1 MTKALLRLFFA
12 AVLAILL
19 ALSVSAEE
27 GDKYTIVLDPG
38 HGGHD
43 PGTTVGTRYESEYNY
58 DVALLLKER
67 LEAHGSFEV
76 ILTRGRNEYKNYLHR
91 ALVAEKA
98 DADILISLHFNSN
111 SALDPTLNGVEVL
124 ASVLD
129 EWSPDY
135 LANGIL
141 TSVSKKCGLRN
152 GGIKK
157 ERDTGDSRGVYYW
170 NEEIGWDV
178 PGVKTA
184 RVSDYY
190 SMISWGTKLGF
201 PAIIIEHAYLSN
213 RSDLAFCD
221 SKDGLRLLAEADAE
235 AIIAY
240 YTGHT
245 HEFESSVD
253 RRANCCLEGISSVR
267 CTLCGYR
274 KSVTR
279 TPSDPAVHAWTT
291 DSRQVTC
298 TSDGYV
304 KRECQISRNLSEK
317 GLDYIAVHRETEVI
331 SSTGHAMVTQV
342 DTAAS
347 HGTDGIFRQVCSTCG
362 WVYEKVTPGDP
373 HIYERL
379 SMTEATCTSDGTE
392 VFECTICGDTYENVT
407 SATGHDYVSGN
418 EPLTCASDGTK
429 EYTCTLCGDV
439 ISEGVEVPPHK
450 TELKIDRVPTCEE
463 DGLRRMVCTVCGY
476 TEDQVIAKTG
486 HAFDEGKT
494 VTEADYFAEG
504 LIKFTCKN
512 DKSHIKEEIIPKKPG
527 GEMIIVGASAGCVLL
542 LGLIVMPFIILG
554 RKRLRRISE
563 ESAETLEAVETESEK
578 EVSEKETV

>member
-1 MTKALLRLFFA
+1 MSRKLLRLILA
-12 AVLAILL
+12 AVLVSLF
-19 ALSVSAEE
+19 ALSVSADG
-27 GDKYTIVLDPG
+27 GDRYTIVLDPG

-58 DVALLLKER
+58 DIALLLKEK
-67 LEAHGSFEV
+67 LEENGNFEV
-76 ILTRGRNEYKNYLHR
+76 ILTRSRNEYKNYLHR

-111 SALDPTLNGVEVL
+111 AALDPTLNGVEVL

-129 EWSPDY
+129 EWSPDN
-135 LANGIL
+135 LSNAIL
-141 TSVSKKCGLRN
+141 NSMSKKCGLRN

-157 ERDTGDSRGVYYW
+157 QKDTGDSRGVYYW

-178 PGVKTA
+178 PGVRA
-184 RVSDYY
+184 NRVTDYY

-201 PAIIIEHAYLSN
+201 PSIIVEHAYLSN
-213 RSDLAFCD
+213 KSDCAFAD
-221 SKDGLRLLAEADAE
+221 SKDGLQRMAEAEAE
-235 AIIAY
+235 AIINY

-245 HEFESSVD
+245 HVFEKSVD
-253 RRANCCLEGISSVR
+253 RRANCCLEGISSEK

-274 KSVTR
+274 RNITR
-279 TPSDPAVHAWTT
+279 IPADPSVHAWTV
-291 DSRQVTC
+291 DSKKVTC

-331 SSTGHAMVTQV
+331 SSTGHAMVTQI
-342 DTAAS
+342 DTEAS
-347 HGTDGIFRQVCSTCG
+347 HGVNGIFRQVCSTCG
-362 WVYEKVTPGDP
+362 WVYEVVTPGDP
-373 HIYERL
+373 HVYERIAF
-379 SMTEATCTSDGTE
+379 TEVSCTSDGVET
-392 VFECTICGDTYENVT
+392 FECTVCGDTYDVVT
-407 SATGHDYVSGN
+407 ASAGHNYVSGN

-429 EYTCTLCGDV
+429 EYTCTVCGDV

-463 DGLRRMVCTVCGY
+463 DGLRRMVCTVCGH
-476 TEDQVIAKTG
+476 TEDQVLTKTG

-504 LIKFTCKN
+504 LSRFTCKN
-512 DKSHIKEEIIPKKPG
+512 DKDHVREEVLPKKPG
-527 GEMIIVGASAGCVLL
+527 GEWIITGAVAGVVVLL
-542 LGLIVMPFIILG
+542 ALIVLPFVILG
-554 RKRLRRISE
+554 RKRLKAISA
-563 ESAETLEAVETESEK
+563 ESAEALEEIETESTE